1 MKKSATRKVV
11 SELLFRLWAALPD
24 CLQTRWPIWNF
35 MYYVEMWR
43 IGFNLR
49 HLPLLHYCT
58 NNWAT
63 ALYARIIL

>member
-1 MKKSATRKVV
+1 MRQTASDF
-11 SELLFRLWAALPD
+11 LFDVWAKLPS
-24 CLQTRWPIWNF
+24 CVQTRWPIWNF

-43 IGFNLR
+43 CGINLR

-58 NNWAT
+58 NNRAT